1 MQAIPK
7 AVPKDFDTSCVTAS
21 ADGVC
26 FSLLQAEEARA
37 YFSYHGFVVVRDV
50 TSEEENARAMA
61 ALLHDI
67 HEVNPAVSAVTDLSQ
82 FAEHDL
88 PTSPN
93 NAFRATCNMAFG
105 RFASAVRLAPGI
117 RKAFAT
123 IHQTDALACSWDIPF
138 YTPQPDRVPSG
149 KALQLHWDHN
159 WYYGGTQ
166 APLADALCAQG
177 VYYATATDPSTPSFV
192 CVPRSHTVWRT
203 FCESDLN
210 PAKRGAPIL
219 SYLPLT
225 HFDEQFLCDSGL
237 GAPVRVHVP
246 ARSLLLWDS
255 RTCHGNSPPCEP
267 AGSAFGRV
275 AFAVCYGPV
284 AERSIETHKRALIKG
299 FAGIHTT
306 HHPGFMLAHDKHGY
320 PEGFVSIDEPNK
332 KLRKIKVPLHPH
344 VQEPQFQEM
353 IARAALTPD
362 EKRTMAAT
370 TSLQTLQQRAYNS
383 YNRLEGLTEEDCYS
397 KLLQFEVRDLR
408 ALLHP
413 DFAEAQAIHSAE
425 L

>member
-21 ADGVC
+21 ADGAC

-123 IHQTDALACSWDIPF
+123 IHQTPPDALACSWDIPF

-237 GAPVRVHVP
+237 DIEPSILKLDLASP
-246 ARSLLLWDS
+246 ANGTRRSS
-255 RTCHGNSPPCEP
+255 RRSSVASPKTP
-267 AGSAFGRV
+267 S
-275 AFAVCYGPV
+275 
-284 AERSIETHKRALIKG
+284 KRAKEIRG
-299 FAGIHTT
+299 RASASYRSSWRYARRTWQY
-306 HHPGFMLAHDKHGY
+306 MQ
-320 PEGFVSIDEPNK
+320 VSC
-332 KLRKIKVPLHPH
+332 L
-344 VQEPQFQEM
+344 
-353 IARAALTPD
+353 
-362 EKRTMAAT
+362 
-370 TSLQTLQQRAYNS
+370 
-383 YNRLEGLTEEDCYS
+383 
-397 KLLQFEVRDLR
+397 
-408 ALLHP
+408 
-413 DFAEAQAIHSAE
+413 
-425 L
+425 